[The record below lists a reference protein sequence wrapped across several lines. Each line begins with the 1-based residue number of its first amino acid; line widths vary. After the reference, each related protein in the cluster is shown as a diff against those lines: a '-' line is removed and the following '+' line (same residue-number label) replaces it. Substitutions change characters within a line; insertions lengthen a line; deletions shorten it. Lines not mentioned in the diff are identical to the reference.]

1 MTKKTD
7 KVTDQG
13 AVEVQ
18 EEALDQA
25 TGGIL
30 IGLNQG
36 IKLSTSALKI
46 ADGSVLKIV
55 DGSSNTWK
63 F

>member
-18 EEALDQA
+18 EEALDEA

-36 IKLSTSALKI
+36 LKLNTSALKI

-55 DGSSNTWK
+55 DGSSNIWK